1 MKMKKHISMF
11 ATGAIVL
18 AMLPVFAVP
27 ISAADIPVS
36 VSSAVRTSYSANTT
50 IIGNN
55 IKLSGYNASESD
67 IRDFV
72 KKVNAAALGKMILPA
87 DVTDSKKEY
96 TITGTSDSGYFTVS
110 LVRGKYYDHFI
121 INGNYYPFNKALD
134 KICRKI
140 VGTNVSGS
148 SSDEVADRL
157 LTYSIRCN
165 EPKNEQEYMNAAR
178 SLVGKWLDTLK
189 NETGEY
195 KIGSYVFNDETLPT
209 ERNMLR
215 AEGLI
220 SGGREFCVTVGFEV
234 NGLSKES
241 VFSQPKNSGYG
252 KFYNYYSG
260 ALVVVRCRWENG
272 VCRILAYGSGSSELT
287 AGLNGIR
294 EKNSAYD
301 TLFDF
306 YRDTKQVEKL
316 NKACTYNILGRYGI
330 AASSPVYMADGRIG
344 YVAIYPRNY
353 AETGK
358 DGIKTAEYNNGFFD
372 ESYNSTYSSPIDF
385 KDGKGAQREN
395 FREKF
400 SLVFDDYNGDGSADY
415 AIKQSAE
422 DETSDGAK
430 YEVRCMSNDLTPR
443 AERFDFF
450 MAGRHEES
458 IRLQHTDSG
467 RYVYWSK
474 GNDGKIVS
482 NVPVDDYRMYSER
495 YYLPEAYR
503 WYDDEKSIYC
513 FFWNNTAKDV
523 KVGGKYHI
531 EYNKNGEWVSV
542 SNDKTLANTTA
553 KAYRDTELKFD
564 ISDIKRNY
572 GEYRIVM
579 KVAGKTIYGGFYIG
593 VRGESISVS
602 ANQKVI
608 PAGIGYI
615 EFTVKNNGTEPV
627 RLSSAYVTSGSK
639 KISEAPVDN
648 SLILAGGEKSLTAE
662 LDRSLKPGK
671 YTIKV
676 PCGKKTASFSFTV
689 KKVGDDALTF
699 FGGKCTA
706 KISGGKLTVSVKNN
720 KYTKETFT
728 LTPYDTGYPE
738 VFMNNRW
745 TRTVWE
751 LTSEGSTLDIPYGKT
766 GTYTFVDGYSEQYK
780 MIMEDP
786 KMLAQA
792 KEFYDEIM
800 AKIKEESSESLGISE
815 EEYKKYKNMTFE
827 EFTKLLFFGD
837 TETIE
842 PPKNSLYRLKLNGEY
857 VYFVI

>member
-1 MKMKKHISMF
+1 MKKYASLF
-11 ATGAIVL
+11 TAAAIVIG
-18 AMLPVFAVP
+18 MISTFGVP
-27 ISAADIPVS
+27 ASAADIPVS
-36 VSSAVRTSYSANTT
+36 VSSAVKTSYSADTAL
-50 IIGNN
+50 IGSNV
-55 IKLSGYNASESD
+55 KLSGYDASESD

-72 KKVNAAALGKMILPA
+72 KKVNAVLLGKIILPA
-87 DVTDSKKEY
+87 EVSENEKISHY
-96 TITGTSDSGYFTVS
+96 SINGQSDKGYFNVACFN
-110 LVRGKYYDHFI
+110 GKYYDFFR
-121 INGNYYPFNKALD
+121 INGNYYPMNKALD
-134 KICRKI
+134 KACRKI
-140 VGTNVSGS
+140 VASGKA
-148 SSDEVADRL
+148 SDDVADRM
-157 LTYSIRCN
+157 LTYTYKCS
-165 EPKNEQEYMNAAR
+165 EPKTDSEYLKAAQ

-189 NETGEY
+189 KETGEY
-195 KIGSYVFNDETLPT
+195 KLASYTFNGKSLA
-209 ERNMLR
+209 
-215 AEGLI
+215 AENNAVRGVGII
-220 SGGREFCVTVGFEV
+220 SGGREFCVTVGFETT
-234 NGLSKES
+234 GLSKKS

-252 KFYNYYSG
+252 KFYNYYKG

-272 VCRILAYGSGSSELT
+272 VCRILSYGSGGKALT
-287 AGLNGIR
+287 EGLNGIR
-294 EKNSAYD
+294 ANNTAYD

-358 DGIKTAEYNNGFFD
+358 DGIKTTEYNNGFFD
-372 ESYNSTYSSPIDF
+372 ESYNATYSSPIDF
-385 KDGKGAQREN
+385 KDGKGAQLEN
-395 FREKF
+395 YHERF
-400 SLVFDDYNGDGSADY
+400 SLVFDDYNGDGCADY

-458 IRLQHTDSG
+458 IRLQHNDSG
-467 RYVYWSK
+467 GYVYWSK
-474 GNDGKIVS
+474 GSDGKHVS

-495 YYLPEAYR
+495 YYLPAAYR

-531 EYNKNGEWVSV
+531 DYNKNGKWVSV
-542 SNDKTLANTTA
+542 SKDKTLANTTA

-579 KVAGKTIYGGFYIG
+579 KVAGKTVYGGFYIG
-593 VRGESISVS
+593 GRGASISVN
-602 ANQKVI
+602 AAEKTV
-608 PAGIGYI
+608 PAGSGYI

-627 RLSSAYVTSGSK
+627 RLTSAYIAKGGK
-639 KISEAPVDN
+639 KISDVPLDN
-648 SLILAGGEKSLTAE
+648 SLILSDAEKNLAAA
-662 LDRSLKPGK
+662 LDRNLAPGK
-671 YTIKV
+671 YSINV
-676 PCGKKTASFSFTV
+676 PCGKKTAKMSFTV
-689 KKVGDDALTF
+689 KKVNDDALTF

-706 KISGGKLTVSVKNN
+706 KLSDGKLIISVKNN
-720 KYTKETFT
+720 KYTKEPFT
-728 LTPYDTGYPE
+728 LTPYDTGFPE

-745 TRTVWE
+745 TRTGWE
-751 LTSEGSTLDIPYGKT
+751 LTYEGSTLDIPYGKT
-766 GTYTFVDGYSEQYK
+766 GTYTFVDGYSKQYK
-780 MIMEDP
+780 MITEDP
-786 KMLAQA
+786 KTLEQVKQIYDYVMEEVS
-792 KEFYDEIM
+792 KGYNESFNVSPEEFE
-800 AKIKEESSESLGISE
+800 KIRK
-815 EEYKKYKNMTFE
+815 MTFE
-827 EFTKLLFFGD
+827 DFVRYMIYGD

-842 PPKNSLYRLKLNGEY
+842 PPKNSLYRLELNGEY

>member
-1 MKMKKHISMF
+1 MKKCTSLL
-11 ATGAIVL
+11 AAAAIVL
-18 AMLPVFAVP
+18 GMIPTLSIPA
-27 ISAADIPVS
+27 SAANIPVS

-67 IRDFV
+67 IRDFT
-72 KKVNAAALGKMILPA
+72 KKVNAAALGKIILPA
-87 DVTDSKKEY
+87 DVSCSQRYY
-96 TITGTSDSGYFTVS
+96 TISGSSDKGDFYVSCIMGQYFD
-110 LVRGKYYDHFI
+110 LFC

-178 SLVGKWLDTLK
+178 SLVSKWLDTLK

-195 KIGSYVFNDETLPT
+195 KIGSYAFNDETLPT

-272 VCRILAYGSGSSELT
+272 VCRILAYGSGDSSLT

-294 EKNSAYD
+294 ANNTAYD

-306 YRDTKQVEKL
+306 YRDKKQVKKL
-316 NKACTYNILGRYGI
+316 NDACTYYYSGRG
-330 AASSPVYMADGRIG
+330 AANSPIYMADGRIG
-344 YVAIYPRNY
+344 YVAIYPRNV
-353 AETGK
+353 AKTGK
-358 DGIKTAEYNNGFFD
+358 DSIKTAVYDNAYYD
-372 ESYNSTYSSPIDF
+372 EKYTCTYSSPVDY
-385 KDGKGAQREN
+385 KDNEGAQSEN
-395 FREKF
+395 FHESF
-400 SLVFDDYNGDGSADY
+400 SLVFDDYNGDGCADF
-415 AIKQSAE
+415 ALKQSAS
-422 DETSDGAK
+422 DETADSAK

-467 RYVYWSK
+467 RFVYWSK
-474 GNDGKIVS
+474 GGDGKIVS

-495 YYLPEAYR
+495 YYLPKAYR

-531 EYNKNGEWVSV
+531 EYSKNGEWVSV

-579 KVAGKTIYGGFYIG
+579 KVAGKTVYGGFYIG
-593 VRGESISVS
+593 GRGESISVS
-602 ANQKVI
+602 ADQKVI

-627 RLSSAYVTSGSK
+627 RLSSAYVASGSK

-648 SLILAGGEKSLTAE
+648 SLILAGGEKRLTAE

-766 GTYTFVDGYSEQYK
+766 GTYTFVDGYSVQYK

-786 KMLAQA
+786 KTLDQA
-792 KEFYDEIM
+792 KQMYDYVMEEVSKGYNESFNVSPEEFE
-800 AKIKEESSESLGISE
+800 KIRR
-815 EEYKKYKNMTFE
+815 MTFE
-827 EFTKLLFFGD
+827 DFVRYMIYGD
-837 TETIE
+837 TEMSE

-857 VYFVI
+857 VYFII